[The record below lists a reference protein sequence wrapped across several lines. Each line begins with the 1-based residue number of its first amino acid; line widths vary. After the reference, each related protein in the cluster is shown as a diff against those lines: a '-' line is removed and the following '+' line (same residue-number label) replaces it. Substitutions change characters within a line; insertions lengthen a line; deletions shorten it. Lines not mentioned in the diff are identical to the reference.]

1 MAKPQHGR
9 RKPRVIRGKQRAILL
24 VLVVVLP
31 LGIWWKAS
39 ASSSEHSAPVT
50 TTTVATSTTTSTTS
64 TTPSTTQVGGPRGT
78 IPVVPPAADLPAGTP
93 LTGVTVGID
102 PGHNGHNYLNP
113 SFLAK
118 QVFDGRNYKDCDTTG
133 TATNDGYSEAAFAFE
148 VTKYLVSDLTAL
160 GAKTVLT
167 RTTND
172 GVGPCV
178 DTRAQIINA
187 GPSDIAIDIHA
198 DGGPATGRGFA
209 ILEPVA
215 AGPNNAMV
223 APSLS
228 FAQVLRRTFLATGM
242 PTSTYDGVNGLAFRS
257 DLAGLNLATQPKLLI
272 ECGNMRNA
280 TDAALLKDP
289 SFQRSA
295 ARAMAVA
302 MVEYLRP
309 A

>member
-1 MAKPQHGR
+1 MAQPQHGR
-9 RKPRVIRGKQRAILL
+9 RKKGATKVQNRLILF
-24 VLVVVLP
+24 VLLVVLP
-31 LGIWWKAS
+31 LGIWWKTS
-39 ASSSEHSAPVT
+39 ASTSEKASPVT
-50 TTTVATSTTTSTTS
+50 TTTLAPTTTTTTPTTSTT
-64 TTPSTTQVGGPRGT
+64 QVVGPGGT
-78 IPVVPPAADLPAGTP
+78 VPVVPPAADLPAGTP
-93 LTGVTVGID
+93 LAGVTVGID

-148 VTKYLVSDLTAL
+148 VTKYLVADLTAL

-178 DTRAQIINA
+178 DTRSQIINA

-209 ILEPVA
+209 ILEPVP

-223 APSLS
+223 APSLA

-242 PTSTYDGVNGLAFRS
+242 PTSTYDGVNGLVQRS

-302 MVEYLRP
+302 MVEYLNK
-309 A
+309 

>member
-9 RKPRVIRGKQRAILL
+9 RKPRVMRGTQRAILL
-24 VLVVVLP
+24 VLLVVLP

-50 TTTVATSTTTSTTS
+50 TTTLATTTTTTTTSPTT
-64 TTPSTTQVGGPRGT
+64 STTQVGGPSGT
-78 IPVVPPAADLPAGTP
+78 VPIVPPAADLPAGTP
-93 LTGVTVGID
+93 LAGVTVGID

-118 QVFDGRNYKDCDTTG
+118 QLFDGRNYKDCDTTG
-133 TATNDGYSEAAFAFE
+133 TATNDGYSEAAFTFE

-242 PTSTYDGVNGLAFRS
+242 PTSTYDGVNGLVFRS

>member
-9 RKPRVIRGKQRAILL
+9 RKTGVMRGKQRAILL
-24 VLVVVLP
+24 ILVVVLP

-39 ASSSEHSAPVT
+39 ASSEHSAPVT
-50 TTTVATSTTTSTTS
+50 TTTIAATTTSTSTTTSTT
-64 TTPSTTQVGGPRGT
+64 QGGGPRGT
-78 IPVVPPAADLPAGTP
+78 VPVVPPAADLPAGTP
-93 LTGVTVGID
+93 LAGVMVGID

-148 VTKYLVSDLTAL
+148 VTKYLVADLTAL

-187 GPSDIAIDIHA
+187 APSDIAIDIHA

-223 APSLS
+223 APSLA

-242 PTSTYDGVNGLAFRS
+242 PTSTYDGVNGLVFRS

-280 TDAALLKDP
+280 TDAALLKDT